1 MRAAIRRIFRLMP
14 NERNAMKR
22 MNEILSPMGI
32 LSRRTALSVA
42 AILASTMA
50 LAACGTGA
58 DTGSTE
64 KGEVV
69 LELWDTD
76 TRPERTENLK
86 TLISMF
92 EAKNP
97 GIKVNYLGLPTD
109 SYMQKISTAIAT
121 KATPDIITPK
131 ASDISALVTQGALAP
146 LDGNFKNGGWEDKI
160 SPAMTKSS
168 RAAAPDGKLYLT
180 PATSLA
186 DVIYYRSDLFKNAG
200 LSNPATWD
208 DFYTAAE
215 KLTDKPT
222 GKFGYTLRGGNG
234 FFSQFV
240 QMVYPQAGMETFFRE
255 DGTSTLNDPA
265 VIAAAEKYAA
275 LYAKD
280 TAASDLT
287 ADFKTMVAQFGAGG
301 AAMLSHSI
309 GSYPTHVTALGAD
322 KVGAVVPFPS
332 VTGKSV
338 LTGRMTTGFSMFQA
352 SAHKE
357 AAWKFLEFTMSDE
370 GNSFWAQKS
379 GYIPGN
385 TAVAKESW
393 VTQNPAMQASVK
405 ALENKDAVLL
415 EQPFYLPEFNSIT
428 TTDMLPEWQKV
439 LQGQL
444 SMKDFLT
451 ASAEKLTKAQQKYM
465 KK

>member
-1 MRAAIRRIFRLMP
+1 MMRRNESPSPGRIL
-14 NERNAMKR
+14 K
-22 MNEILSPMGI
+22 
-32 LSRRTALSVA
+32 RRTALSLA

-50 LAACGTGA
+50 LGACGTGA
-58 DTGSTE
+58 DTGSAE
-64 KGEVV
+64 KGDVV

-121 KATPDIITPK
+121 KATPDIVTPK
-131 ASDISALVTQGALAP
+131 ASDVSALVAQGALAP
-146 LDGNFKNGGWEDKI
+146 LDEKFESGGWADKI

-168 RAAAPDGKLYLT
+168 KAASPDGKLYLT

-186 DVIYYRSDLFKNAG
+186 DVIYYRADFFKAAG
-200 LSNPATWD
+200 LGAPTSWG
-208 DFYTAAE
+208 DFYAAAD
-215 KLTDKPT
+215 KLTDKSA

-240 QMVYPQAGMETFFRE
+240 QMVYPQAGVDTFFRE
-255 DGTSTLNDPA
+255 DGKSTLDDPA
-265 VIAAAEKYAA
+265 VVAAAEDYVG
-275 LYAKD
+275 LYGKD
-280 TAASDLT
+280 TAESDLT

-309 GSYPTHVTALGAD
+309 GSYPTHVAALGAD
-322 KVGAVVPFPS
+322 KVAAVAPFPS
-332 VTGKSV
+332 ESGKSV
-338 LTGRMTTGFSMFQA
+338 LSGRMTTGFAMFKA
-352 SAHKE
+352 SKHQE
-357 AAWKFLEFTMSDE
+357 AAWKFLEYTMSAE

-379 GYIPGN
+379 GYLPGN
-385 TAVAKESW
+385 LEVAKEPW
-393 VTQNPAMQASVK
+393 VTENPAMQTSIK
-405 ALENKDAVLL
+405 AVGNKDAVVL
-415 EQPFYLPEFNSIT
+415 EQPFYLPEFNAIT
-428 TTDMLPEWQKV
+428 TTEMLPEWQRV
-439 LQGQL
+439 LQGEL
-444 SMKDFLT
+444 SVKEFLT
-451 ASAEKLTKAQQKYM
+451 QAAEKLTKAQQKYM

>member
-1 MRAAIRRIFRLMP
+1 
-14 NERNAMKR
+14 MKR
-22 MNEILSPMGI
+22 KNQNPSPSQPMI
-32 LSRRTALSVA
+32 FSRKSALALA

-50 LAACGTGA
+50 LGACGTGA
-58 DTGSTE
+58 DAGSSE
-64 KGEVV
+64 NGEVV

-131 ASDISALVTQGALAP
+131 ASDISALVAQGALAP
-146 LDGNFKNGGWEDKI
+146 LDGDFKNGGWEDKI

-186 DVIYYRSDLFKNAG
+186 DVIYYRSDLFKDAG
-200 LSNPATWD
+200 LSAPTTWD
-208 DFYTAAE
+208 DFYAAAQ
-215 KLTDKPT
+215 KLTDKQS
-222 GKFGYTLRGGNG
+222 GKFGYTFRGGSG

-240 QMVYPQAGMETFFRE
+240 EMVYPQAGVESVFRA
-255 DGTSTLNDPA
+255 DGTSTLDDPA
-265 VIAAAEKYAA
+265 VVEAAEKYAA
-275 LYAKD
+275 LYGKD

-309 GSYPTHVTALGAD
+309 GSYPNHVAALGAD
-322 KVGAVVPFPS
+322 KVGAVVPFPAKS
-332 VTGKSV
+332 GKSV

-357 AAWKFLEFTMSDE
+357 AAWKFLQYTMSVE

-379 GYIPGN
+379 GYLPGN
-385 TAVAKESW
+385 KEVAKESW
-393 VTQNPAMQASVK
+393 VTQNPAMQASMT
-405 ALENKDAVLL
+405 ALENKDALLL
-415 EQPFYLPEFNSIT
+415 EQPYYLPEFNSIT
-428 TTDMLPEWQKV
+428 ATEMLPEWQKV

-451 ASAEKLTKAQQKYM
+451 ASAAKLTKAQQKYM

>member
-1 MRAAIRRIFRLMP
+1 
-14 NERNAMKR
+14 MKR
-22 MNEILSPMGI
+22 TDNAQSPTR
-32 LSRRTALSVA
+32 SRKGRTAL
-42 AILASTMA
+42 A
-50 LAACGTGA
+50 LAAIMASTLALGACGSGSTGA
-58 DTGSTE
+58 SDS
-64 KGEVV
+64 GEVV

-86 TLISMF
+86 KLISMF

-121 KATPDIITPK
+121 KATPDLVTPK
-131 ASDISALVTQGALAP
+131 ASDVSALVAQGALAP
-146 LDGNFKNGGWEDKI
+146 LDQDFKDGGWEEKI

-168 RAAAPDGKLYLT
+168 KAASPDGKLYLT

-186 DVIYYRSDLFKNAG
+186 DVIYYRSDFMKDAG
-200 LSNPATWD
+200 LSAPASWD
-208 DFYTAAE
+208 DFYTAAD
-215 KLTDKPT
+215 KLTDKGA

-240 QMVYPQAGMETFFRE
+240 QMVYPQSGVDTFFRE
-255 DGTSTLNDPA
+255 DGTSTLDDPA
-265 VIAAAEKYAA
+265 VVAAAQKYVD
-275 LYAKD
+275 LYGKD
-280 TAASDLT
+280 TAGSDLT

-309 GSYPTHVTALGAD
+309 GSYPTHVAAIGAD
-322 KVGAVVPFPS
+322 KIGAVAPFPADN
-332 VTGKSV
+332 GKTV

-352 SAHKE
+352 SPHKE
-357 AAWKFLEFTMSDE
+357 AAWKFLEYTMSDE

-379 GYIPGN
+379 GYLPGN
-385 TAVAKESW
+385 LEVAKETW
-393 VTQNPAMQASVK
+393 VTENPAMQASVK
-405 ALENKDAVLL
+405 AVEDSKAVVL

-428 TTDMLPEWQKV
+428 TTDMLPEWQRV
-439 LQGQL
+439 LQGDL
-444 SMKDFLT
+444 SVKDFLT
-451 ASAEKLTKAQQKYM
+451 QSAEKLTKAQQKHA

>member
-1 MRAAIRRIFRLMP
+1 MIF
-14 NERNAMKR
+14 
-22 MNEILSPMGI
+22 
-32 LSRRTALSVA
+32 SRKSALALA

-50 LAACGTGA
+50 LGACGTGA
-58 DTGSTE
+58 DAGSSE
-64 KGEVV
+64 NGEVV

-131 ASDISALVTQGALAP
+131 ASDISALVAQGALAP
-146 LDGNFKNGGWEDKI
+146 LDGDFKNGGWEDKI

-186 DVIYYRSDLFKNAG
+186 DVIYYRSDLFKDAG
-200 LSNPATWD
+200 LSAPTTWD
-208 DFYTAAE
+208 DFYAAAQ
-215 KLTDKPT
+215 KLTDKQS
-222 GKFGYTLRGGNG
+222 GKFGYTFRGGSG

-240 QMVYPQAGMETFFRE
+240 EMVYPQAGVESVFRA
-255 DGTSTLNDPA
+255 DGTSTLDDPA
-265 VIAAAEKYAA
+265 VVEAAEKYAA
-275 LYAKD
+275 LYGKD

-309 GSYPTHVTALGAD
+309 GSYPNHVAALGAD
-322 KVGAVVPFPS
+322 KVGAVVPFPAKS
-332 VTGKSV
+332 GKSV

-357 AAWKFLEFTMSDE
+357 AAWKFLQYTMSVE

-379 GYIPGN
+379 GYLPGN
-385 TAVAKESW
+385 KEVAKESW
-393 VTQNPAMQASVK
+393 VTQNPAMQASMT

-415 EQPFYLPEFNSIT
+415 EQPYYLPEFNSIT
-428 TTDMLPEWQKV
+428 ATEMLPEWQKV

-451 ASAEKLTKAQQKYM
+451 ASAAKLTKAQQKYM

>member
-1 MRAAIRRIFRLMP
+1 MIF
-14 NERNAMKR
+14 
-22 MNEILSPMGI
+22 
-32 LSRRTALSVA
+32 SRKSALALA

-50 LAACGTGA
+50 LGACGTGA
-58 DTGSTE
+58 DAGSSE
-64 KGEVV
+64 NGEVV

-131 ASDISALVTQGALAP
+131 ASDISALVAQGALAP
-146 LDGNFKNGGWEDKI
+146 LDGDFKNGGWEDKI

-186 DVIYYRSDLFKNAG
+186 DVIYYRSDLFKDAG
-200 LSNPATWD
+200 LSAPTTWD
-208 DFYTAAE
+208 DFYAAAQ
-215 KLTDKPT
+215 KLTDKQS
-222 GKFGYTLRGGNG
+222 GKFGYTFRGGSG

-240 QMVYPQAGMETFFRE
+240 EMVYPQAGVESVFRA
-255 DGTSTLNDPA
+255 DGTSTLDDPA
-265 VIAAAEKYAA
+265 VVEAAEKYAA
-275 LYAKD
+275 LYGKD

-309 GSYPTHVTALGAD
+309 GSYPNHVAALGAD
-322 KVGAVVPFPS
+322 KVGAVVPFPAKS
-332 VTGKSV
+332 GKSV

-352 SAHKE
+352 SANKE
-357 AAWKFLEFTMSDE
+357 AAWKFLQYTMSVE

-379 GYIPGN
+379 GYLPGN
-385 TAVAKESW
+385 KEVAKESW
-393 VTQNPAMQASVK
+393 VTQNPAMQASMT

-415 EQPFYLPEFNSIT
+415 EQPYYLPEFNSIT
-428 TTDMLPEWQKV
+428 ATEMLPEWQKV

-451 ASAEKLTKAQQKYM
+451 ASAAKLTKAQQKYM

>member
-1 MRAAIRRIFRLMP
+1 MIF
-14 NERNAMKR
+14 
-22 MNEILSPMGI
+22 
-32 LSRRTALSVA
+32 SRKSALALA

-50 LAACGTGA
+50 LGACGTGA
-58 DTGSTE
+58 DAGSSE
-64 KGEVV
+64 NGEVV

-131 ASDISALVTQGALAP
+131 ASDISALVAQGALAP
-146 LDGNFKNGGWEDKI
+146 LDGDFKNGGWEDKI

-186 DVIYYRSDLFKNAG
+186 DVIYYRSDLFKDAG
-200 LSNPATWD
+200 LSAPTTWD
-208 DFYTAAE
+208 DFYAASQ
-215 KLTDKPT
+215 KLTDKQS
-222 GKFGYTLRGGNG
+222 GKFGYTFRGGSG

-240 QMVYPQAGMETFFRE
+240 EMVYPQAGVESVFRA
-255 DGTSTLNDPA
+255 DGTSTLDDPA
-265 VIAAAEKYAA
+265 VVEAAEKYAA
-275 LYAKD
+275 MYGKD

-309 GSYPTHVTALGAD
+309 GSYPNHVAALGAD
-322 KVGAVVPFPS
+322 KVGAVVPFPAKS
-332 VTGKSV
+332 GKSV

-357 AAWKFLEFTMSDE
+357 AAWKFLQYTMSVE

-379 GYIPGN
+379 GYLPGN
-385 TAVAKESW
+385 KEVAKESW
-393 VTQNPAMQASVK
+393 VTQNPAMQASMT
-405 ALENKDAVLL
+405 ALENKDALLL
-415 EQPFYLPEFNSIT
+415 EQPYYLPEFNSIT
-428 TTDMLPEWQKV
+428 ATEMLPEWQKV

-451 ASAEKLTKAQQKYM
+451 ASAAKLTKAQQKYM